1 MKKINFLTTI
11 ILGVTGLVPWAYS
24 QDALNQLSS
33 TQTQTTPQQRTSDSA
48 STSSTYYNDDSR
60 AKAVVVPTNRGYRP
74 AKLLAGEQNSKYT
87 LGPADVISIT
97 VMRHPEVSGLY
108 TLNSEGKIQFEF
120 VGDQSLNGLTKEEA
134 AQQLAKSLEAYIVH
148 PDISVK
154 IIEYN
159 SKVVYVVG
167 EVGTPGKIYMR
178 GDTITIRDALLAAG
192 LPQLTASTDNATMF
206 TPADNGK
213 VTPKK
218 VNVYAL
224 LYKGDLR
231 ENYTMKPGDTIY
243 LPPTLWA
250 KIGRLLNP
258 ITQPVGSAA
267 GSAAAVGAL

>member
-1 MKKINFLTTI
+1 MKSKNLIIQTI
-11 ILGVTGLVPWAYS
+11 SCVALMSAPVFA
-24 QDALNQLSS
+24 QEALNQLNSNQGHQDAAQQ
-33 TQTQTTPQQRTSDSA
+33 QTQPTG
-48 STSSTYYNDDSR
+48 TYVDDSK
-60 AKAVVVPTNRGYRP
+60 AKAALVPTYRGYRP
-74 AKLLAGEQNSKYT
+74 AKLVAGEQNSRYT
-87 LGPADVISIT
+87 LGPADVIAVT
-97 VMRHPEVSGLY
+97 VLRHPEVSGLY

-134 AQQLAKSLEAYIVH
+134 AAALAKSLEAYIVH
-148 PDISVK
+148 PDITVK
-154 IIEYN
+154 IMEYN

-167 EVGTPGKIYMR
+167 EVGAPGKIYMR
-178 GDTITIRDALLAAG
+178 GDTITVRDALLAAG

-206 TPADNGK
+206 TPSDNGK
-213 VTPKK
+213 VVSKR

-231 ENYTMKPGDTIY
+231 ENYIMKPGDTIY

-250 KIGRLLNP
+250 KIGRLMNP